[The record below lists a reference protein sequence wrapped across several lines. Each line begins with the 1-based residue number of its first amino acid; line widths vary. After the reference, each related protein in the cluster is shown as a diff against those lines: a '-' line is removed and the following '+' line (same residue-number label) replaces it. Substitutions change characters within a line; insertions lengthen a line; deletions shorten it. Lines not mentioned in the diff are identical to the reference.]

1 MRKVTRRVFSTFLA
15 AATTAMLIQ
24 QSVSPAFAE
33 ERLKSLN
40 IMAPSSPGSGY
51 DQLARAVQA
60 VLQEDKITGPI
71 EVQNV
76 AGGGGTVGL
85 AQFVTSKPRHPTA
98 LVVGF
103 ALVGGVLTTKSA
115 VTLDQTVPVARLMGE
130 ADAIVVPA
138 NSDIKTLADLIERLK
153 ADPSKVSWAGG
164 SIGGLDHVAAGLV
177 AKAVGVDPKKINYV
191 VHAGGGEVLASTLGG
206 HATVGI
212 SGYEEFRAQVD
223 AGALRALAVTGDAR
237 IPGVDVPTLKEGGVD
252 LAIMNWRGIMAHP
265 GLVEADRAGLE
276 KAIAALVETPQWK
289 AALEKRG
296 WINTYLPAKEFGAF
310 LADEQKRVE
319 SALKEVGLL

>member
-1 MRKVTRRVFSTFLA
+1 MTTVTRRAFSTLLA
-15 AATTAMLIQ
+15 AASMALLAH
-24 QSVSPAFAE
+24 QSAVPAFADE
-33 ERLKSLN
+33 QLESLH

-51 DQLARAVQA
+51 DQLARTIQA
-60 VLQEDKITGPI
+60 ILQDQKLTGPV

-85 AQFVTSKPRHPTA
+85 SQFVTSKPRHPSA
-98 LVVGF
+98 MVIGF

-138 NSDIKTLADLIERLK
+138 NSDIKTMNDLVARLK
-153 ADPSKVSWAGG
+153 ANPGEVSWAGG
-164 SIGGLDHVAAGLV
+164 SIGGIDHVAAGLI
-177 AKAVGVDPKKINYV
+177 AKTVGVDPKKINYV
-191 VHAGGGEVLASTLGG
+191 VHAGGGEVLASTLGE

-212 SGYEEFRAQVD
+212 SGYEEFRAQVE
-223 AGALRALAVTGDAR
+223 AGALRALAVTGDTR
-237 IPGVDVPTLKEGGVD
+237 IPGVDVPTLKEAGVD
-252 LAIMNWRGIMAHP
+252 LAVMNWRGIMAHP
-265 GLVEADRAGLE
+265 KLSEEDRADLE
-276 KAIAALVETPQWK
+276 KAIASMVKTDDWK
-289 AALEKRG
+289 AALAKRG
-296 WINTYLPAKEFGAF
+296 WIDTYLPAKEFGEF

>member
-1 MRKVTRRVFSTFLA
+1 MQISRRAFATMVAT
-15 AATTAMLIQ
+15 ATTAALLMQ
-24 QSVSPAFAE
+24 APAQAQE
-33 ERLKSLN
+33 LKSLHLL
-40 IMAPSSPGSGY
+40 APSSPGSGY
-51 DQLARAVQA
+51 DQLARTIQII
-60 VLQEDKITGPI
+60 LQDNKLTGSV

-85 AQFVTSKPRHPTA
+85 SQFITTRPRNPSGM
-98 LVVGF
+98 VIGF

-138 NSDIKTLADLIERLK
+138 GSDIKTLADLVERLK
-153 ADPSKVSWAGG
+153 ADPAKVSWAGG
-164 SIGGLDHVAAGLV
+164 SIGGVDHIAAGLI
-177 AKAVGVDPKKINYV
+177 AKTVGVDPKKINYV

-223 AGALRALAVTGDAR
+223 AGQLRALAVTGEER

-252 LAIMNWRGIMAHP
+252 LTVMNWRGIMAHP
-265 GLVEADRAGLE
+265 KAKDEERAALE
-276 KAIAALVETPQWK
+276 KAIDELVKTPQWK
-289 AALEKRG
+289 EALAKRG
-296 WINTYLPAKEFGAF
+296 WTDTYLPAKEFGSF
-310 LADEQKRVE
+310 LAEEQKRVE
-319 SALKEVGLL
+319 TALKEVGLL